1 MRPSPRRFR
10 PLPRTPS
17 RGLAA
22 ALRGLTHED
31 LIIIYDQIQ
40 TDDEGMVS
48 QPEYTLAKPS
58 NGPNDRDHLTI
69 TDWNTAPKMAGEMA
83 VQSNCPASSSAPRT
97 SASKSRCGPLRGTGR
112 R

>member
-1 MRPSPRRFR
+1 MRQSPRRSR

-22 ALRGLTHED
+22 ALRGLTHEG

-40 TDDEGMVS
+40 TGDEGVVS

-58 NGPNDRDHLTI
+58 NGPNDRDHLTGSP
-69 TDWNTAPKMAGEMA
+69 AAGAE
-83 VQSNCPASSSAPRT
+83 R
-97 SASKSRCGPLRGTGR
+97 LRDPDGSGCVN
-112 R
+112 